1 MAVRKSVSELDALL
15 LELHTLADRVA
26 AAEAGDDVRR
36 TKRARLTLDE
46 ITRRLSAA
54 AEELDPIL
62 RPTSIFDPS
71 APNTAGRV
79 VALTLV
85 AQPRHPL
92 SEIPDF
98 YGAGVYAIYYRGDFV
113 PYRLLS
119 NTDHPIYIGQAAPD
133 EASAKDAVGQGTK
146 LSARLREHARNIR
159 KVDST
164 LNISDFECR
173 FLIVQ
178 SGFQTSA
185 ENYLIN
191 FFRPIW
197 NAETKV
203 CFGLGKHGDSSDTR
217 ANKRSPWDT
226 LHPGRTWAEST
237 VIDQKPY
244 EQIVEQ
250 IAAHL
255 EVNKPYKDIHEIF
268 DRFMVDMRQVDSDRF
283 YTATKKDIVI
293 EESVESTLV

>member
-293 EESVESTLV
+293 EESAES

>member
-1 MAVRKSVSELDALL
+1 MAVRKSVLELDALL

-255 EVNKPYKDIHEIF
+255 EINKPYKDIHEIF

-293 EESVESTLV
+293 EESAES

>member
-203 CFGLGKHGDSSDTR
+203 CFGLGKHGDSSGTR

-255 EVNKPYKDIHEIF
+255 EVNKPYKDMHEIF

-293 EESVESTLV
+293 EESAES

>member
-283 YTATKKDIVI
+283 YTAAKKDIVI